1 MSNGG
6 MMAGSEALAVRDLHA
21 VADAAQRWQAATF
34 GGACPMLAR
43 IAKLEEEVAELR
55 AAAEAAQAN
64 PCAAMSAHV
73 DEELADVLFLVLDIA
88 RGRGMTPARLAA
100 EVAEKLR
107 KNQQRTWAMSADGQ
121 FSHVKAGGK

>member
-6 MMAGSEALAVRDLHA
+6 MMTGNDPVRDLHA
-21 VADAAQRWQAATF
+21 VAEAVQAWQTATF
-34 GGACPMLAR
+34 GGACPMLVR

-64 PCAAMSAHV
+64 PCAAMSAQV

-88 RGRGMTPARLAA
+88 CGRGMTPARLAA

-107 KNQQRTWAMSADGQ
+107 KNERRTWAQAQDGQ
-121 FSHVKAGGK
+121 FSHVKGGAR

>member
-6 MMAGSEALAVRDLHA
+6 MMAGNEPVRDLHA
-21 VADAAQRWQAATF
+21 AAEAVQAWQAETF
-34 GGACPMLAR
+34 GNASPLLAR

-64 PCAAMSAHV
+64 PCAAMSAQV

-88 RGRGMTPARLAA
+88 RGRGMTSARLAV

-107 KNQQRTWAMSADGQ
+107 KNERRTWAQAADGK
-121 FSHVKAGGK
+121 FAHVKGGAK

>member
-6 MMAGSEALAVRDLHA
+6 MMAGNELVRDLHTVAEA
-21 VADAAQRWQAATF
+21 VQAWQTATF
-34 GGACPMLAR
+34 GGASPLLAR

-64 PCAAMSAHV
+64 PCPAMSAHV
-73 DEELADVLFLVLDIA
+73 DEELADVGFLVLDIA
-88 RGRGMTPARLAA
+88 RGRGMGPSRLAA

-107 KNQQRTWAMSADGQ
+107 KNERRTWAQAADGQ
-121 FSHVKAGGK
+121 FSHVKGGGR